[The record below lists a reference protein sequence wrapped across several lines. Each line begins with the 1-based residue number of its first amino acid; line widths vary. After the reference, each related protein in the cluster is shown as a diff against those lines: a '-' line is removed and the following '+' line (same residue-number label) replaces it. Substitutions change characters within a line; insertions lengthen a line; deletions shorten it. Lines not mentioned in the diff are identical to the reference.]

1 VSLPALSEAEGSNPM
16 DRIDNFLAQR
26 KADGLLRVLK
36 PADLRKDGK
45 IYFDGAELFDFS
57 SNDYLALSDHPK
69 LKEASKR
76 AVDSLGVSASAS
88 RLLSGD
94 LKIHH
99 QLEDRVAQFKGKE
112 SALVFNS
119 GYQANVGIISALYD
133 KGDAVF
139 CDRLSHAS
147 IIDGVQQ
154 SGARLFRF
162 SHNDLDHLESLLK
175 KEGNKFKNRLVV
187 TETVFSMDGDKPPLK
202 ELVEIK
208 DRYDCLFLVDEAH
221 ATGIFG
227 PNGAGVVEEQGLAD
241 RIELIMGTFS
251 KALGSFGA
259 YLACSEKG
267 KQYLVNSCRS
277 FIYST
282 ALPPAVIAA
291 DIEALN
297 IVRDEPFRRQTL
309 LANADF
315 FRTRLREEGFDVI
328 GSSQIVPLIVG
339 DAGRAARISSDL
351 QKSGFWVLPIRPPT
365 VPQGQARL
373 RFSLVYNH
381 TKQLLEKLADRI
393 VESLR
398 NEK

>member
-1 VSLPALSEAEGSNPM
+1 M
-16 DRIDNFLAQR
+16 DRVDDFLSQR
-26 KADGLLRVLK
+26 RADGLLRVLR

-45 IYFDGAELFDFS
+45 VYFDGAELFDFS

-69 LKEASKR
+69 LKEASKV
-76 AVDSLGVSASAS
+76 AADSLGVSASAS

-99 QLEDRVAQFKGKE
+99 QLEDKVAQFKGKE
-112 SALVFNS
+112 SALVFNT

-147 IIDGVQQ
+147 IIDAIRQ
-154 SGARLFRF
+154 SGAKLFRF
-162 SHNDLDHLESLLK
+162 NHNDLDHLESLLK
-175 KEGNKFKNRLVV
+175 KESPKFKNRLIV

-202 ELVEIK
+202 DLVDIK
-208 DRYDCLFLVDEAH
+208 DRYGCFLMVDEAH

-227 PNGAGVVEEQGLAD
+227 PNGAGVVEEQNLSD

-259 YLACSEKG
+259 YLACSEKM

-282 ALPPAVIAA
+282 ALPPPVIAA
-291 DIEALN
+291 NVEALS
-297 IVRDEPFRRQTL
+297 IVRDEPIRRQTL

-315 FRTRLREEGFDVI
+315 FRSRLREAGCDVK
-328 GSSQIVPLIVG
+328 GDSQIVPLIVA
-339 DAGRAARISSDL
+339 DSGRAVRISSDL
-351 QKSGFWVLPIRPPT
+351 QRSGFWVLPIRPPT
-365 VPQGQARL
+365 VPPGQARL
-373 RFSLVYNH
+373 RFSLTYH
-381 TKQLLEKLADRI
+381 HSKQLLEKLADRI
-393 VESLR
+393 IEALQS
-398 NEK
+398 EK

>member
-1 VSLPALSEAEGSNPM
+1 M
-16 DRIDNFLAQR
+16 DRIDDFLAQR
-26 KADGLLRVLK
+26 KADGLLRFLR

-45 IYFDGAELFDFS
+45 IYYDHAEPVRRSASEDGLFDFS

-99 QLEDRVAQFKGKE
+99 QLEDRVAEFKGKE

-162 SHNDLDHLESLLK
+162 AHNDLDHLESLLK
-175 KEGNKFKNRLVV
+175 SQSRKFKNRLMV

-208 DRYDCLFLVDEAH
+208 DRYDCFLMVDEAH

-227 PNGAGVVEEQGLAD
+227 PNGAGVVEEQGLSD

-259 YLACSEKG
+259 YLACLEKV
-267 KQYLVNSCRS
+267 KQYLINSCRS

-282 ALPPAVIAA
+282 SLPPPVIAA
-291 DIEALN
+291 DIEAVN
-297 IVRDEPFRRQTL
+297 IVRDEPFRRKTL
-309 LANADF
+309 LANADY
-315 FRTRLREEGFDVI
+315 FRARLREEGFNVK
-328 GSSQIVPLIVG
+328 GSSQIVPLIVA
-339 DAGRAARISSDL
+339 DTDKAARISRQL
-351 QKSGFWVLPIRPPT
+351 QKSRFWVLPIRPPT

-373 RFSLVYNH
+373 RFSLTYHH
-381 TKQLLEKLADRI
+381 TTQLLEKLAGRI
-393 VESLR
+393 IELMQS
-398 NEK
+398 EK